1 MKLRMIL
8 LNYRKIIGRSNHSRR
23 IYKKVF
29 QQCKKAFE
37 GITQKTATEEVCDL
51 AKSQIGFGQSA
62 VHKIL
67 KRHELPVNTLTR
79 NAIKLWIEKN
89 KDLNN

>member
-1 MKLRMIL
+1 M
-8 LNYRKIIGRSNHSRR
+8 
-23 IYKKVF
+23 F
-29 QQCKKAFE
+29 QQRKKAFD
-37 GITQKTATEEVCDL
+37 GITQQIAAEEVCAL

-79 NAIKLWIEKN
+79 DAIKSWIEKN
-89 KDLNN
+89 KNLNN